1 MLFSVTIPAYKPQF
15 LHECIESVLMQ
26 TYKDFELVIV
36 DDNSPH
42 HLERIVSKFNDSR
55 IRYYRNEKGFGGLH
69 VVGNWNKC
77 LEYARGEFIICM
89 GDDDKLLPNCLS
101 EYAELIKKYSG
112 LDIYHSRTE
121 MIDEKGRVIDMQI
134 PFPEYESVYSMIWN
148 TWKGR
153 DQYIGDFLFRT
164 EALRALGGFFNLP
177 YAWSSDKV
185 SEFRA
190 AIPKGIAN
198 TQRLGFQYR
207 KSTQTIT
214 NSSNTQQERY
224 EALVKE
230 KDWYRQFIANSH
242 PKDEID
248 KKYLDL
254 IKSHLDSY
262 MAKRMATMRHWD
274 LQVTPSHFSHWVKNR
289 KKYGLTSSDLF
300 DAFQVSTHEITARW
314 LRPLLRLIHKHK

>member
-1 MLFSVTIPAYKPQF
+1 MKFSITIPAYKSQF

-26 TYKDFELVIV
+26 TYEDFELVIV
-36 DDNSPH
+36 DDNSPY
-42 HLERIVSKFNDSR
+42 HLEKIVGGFNDSR

-77 LEYARGEFIICM
+77 LEYAQGEYIICM
-89 GDDDKLLPNCLS
+89 GDDDRLLPNCLID
-101 EYAELIKKYSG
+101 YAELINKYPG
-112 LDIYHSRTE
+112 LDIYHARTE
-121 MIDEKGRVIDMQI
+121 MIDENRQVIDMQI

-164 EALRALGGFFNLP
+164 DALRTAGGFYDLP
-177 YAWSSDKV
+177 YAWSSDKI

-190 AIPKGIAN
+190 AIAKGIAN
-198 TQRLGFQYR
+198 TQRPGFQYR

-214 NSSNTQQERY
+214 NSNNTQRERY

-230 KDWYRQFIANSH
+230 KKWYRDFIADSH
-242 PKDEID
+242 PVDEMD

-262 MAKRMATMRHWD
+262 MAKRMHIMRNWD
-274 LQVTPSHFSHWVKNR
+274 LTVSPSHFLYWVKKR
-289 KKYGLTSSDLF
+289 KEYQLNESDIF
-300 DAFQVSTHEITARW
+300 NAFQVSTHEITARII
-314 LRPLLRLIHKHK
+314 RPFLNIVRR